1 MAPPQP
7 VAGKRTAVPYQ
18 ESGYHPNPFKGDVD
32 MAKTSLTDRRA
43 KLAEKQRQIEAKLK
57 TLDAKAA
64 AQVRKDETR
73 RKVIVGALALRHA
86 ELNQESEFSKK
97 IIELIAH
104 EIETTAAPKARENL
118 QSLFASLLIK
128 TAPLDA
134 AEPPPSGG
142 A

>member
-1 MAPPQP
+1 
-7 VAGKRTAVPYQ
+7 
-18 ESGYHPNPFKGDVD
+18 
-32 MAKTSLTDRRA
+32 MAKTSLMDRRA

-86 ELNQESEFSKK
+86 ELNPESEFSRK
-97 IIELIAH
+97 IIALISN
-104 EIETTAAPKARENL
+104 EIATAANPRARENIER
-118 QSLFASLLIK
+118 LFANILTK
-128 TAPLDA
+128 PAPQDA
-134 AEPPPSGG
+134 AESPPSVS